1 MTQALKMD
9 PTCSLRSSMVLEILL
24 VKVQK
29 NPIFK
34 CHRPFAA
41 PTRRTILAS
50 SSYAT
55 ESSCP
60 MVYLFGKLNCL
71 GLASMVLSN
80 EHLEVLTHVIRAAVS
95 YGEAHRIS
103 LS

>member
-1 MTQALKMD
+1 
-9 PTCSLRSSMVLEILL
+9 
-24 VKVQK
+24 
-29 NPIFK
+29 
-34 CHRPFAA
+34 
-41 PTRRTILAS
+41 
-50 SSYAT
+50 
-55 ESSCP
+55 